1 MSKYEL
7 WAKHKDKTY
16 WEKISEFE
24 NRYEIQSRIDEL
36 LATGDYVEANV
47 LKDYLYISGKVYK
60 KNKVK
65 KITK

>member
-16 WEKISEFE
+16 WEKISEFQ

-36 LATGDYVEANV
+36 LATGDYKEATV
-47 LKDYLYISGKVYK
+47 LKDHLYISGKEYK
-60 KNKVK
+60 KSKVK

>member
-7 WAKHKDKTY
+7 WALHKDKTY

-24 NRYEIQSRIDEL
+24 GRWEIESRIDEI
-36 LATGDYVEANV
+36 LATGDYKEATV
-47 LKDYLYISGKVYK
+47 LRDHLYILGKEYK
-60 KNKVK
+60 KNKLK